1 MTSSQLGTDPEA
13 STASLADDLQQRS
26 VRKPNRRQR
35 RIAWGALGTF
45 VILAGLAIYAAKH
58 QGVKTVDFSHGTISF
73 YQVHTSQIEQKQS
86 ALRVAVQQAKSSA
99 QAQATPSS
107 SASDLSGTWQSSAG
121 LTYTITQYGGTAVVE
136 ESSPFGLT
144 AVGQG
149 TVAGNT
155 ATFDY
160 RAVDG
165 STGRASLQ
173 MVDASTIDASF
184 ENDTYGTSTQA
195 TLTR

>member
-1 MTSSQLGTDPEA
+1 MTSSQWGTDPEA
-13 STASLADDLQQRS
+13 STGSLGDGLQRS
-26 VRKPNRRQR
+26 GRKPNRRQR
-35 RIAWGALGTF
+35 RIAWSALATF

-86 ALRVAVQQAKSSA
+86 VLRVAVQQAKSSA
-99 QAQATPSS
+99 QAQATPSP
-107 SASDLSGTWQSSAG
+107 SASDLSGTWHSSSG
-121 LTYTITQYGGTAVVE
+121 LTYTITQYGGQAVVE
-136 ESSPFGLT
+136 ENSPFGLT

-149 TVAGNT
+149 TVTGNT

-173 MVDASTIDASF
+173 VVDGSTIDASF
-184 ENDTYGTSTQA
+184 ENDSHGTSTQA
-195 TLTR
+195 ALTR